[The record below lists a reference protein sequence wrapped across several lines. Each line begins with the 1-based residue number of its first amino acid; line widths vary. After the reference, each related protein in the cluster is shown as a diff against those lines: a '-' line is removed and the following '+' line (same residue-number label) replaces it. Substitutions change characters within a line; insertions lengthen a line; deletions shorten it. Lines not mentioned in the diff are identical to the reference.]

1 MYRRTPEASKEDAQP
16 ARPLAD
22 RPVSTQIRFP
32 MAGEAQVQMIVFL
45 SALRMPPKPTKRVD
59 HPLAPAPARWAAG
72 VSPRYAMRAQVAPKS
87 SCVASTQPGAFE
99 PCVRVCLCLSHIPS
113 QRVERGMFSGRYRD
127 IYRPDGPPTTPTHA
141 FQVDSSLDLFVISTS
156 RCPSTPYFWDVLH
169 EHPSIRPLDSAFARQ
184 RVARP
189 T

>member
-1 MYRRTPEASKEDAQP
+1 MYSFQP
-16 ARPLAD
+16 CACHQSRPSVWITHPR
-22 RPVSTQIRFP
+22 RPV
-32 MAGEAQVQMIVFL
+32 G
-45 SALRMPPKPTKRVD
+45 PPA
-59 HPLAPAPARWAAG
+59 HPLAMLCAR
-72 VSPRYAMRAQVAPKS
+72 KS
-87 SCVASTQPGAFE
+87 LPSCCVASTQPGAFE